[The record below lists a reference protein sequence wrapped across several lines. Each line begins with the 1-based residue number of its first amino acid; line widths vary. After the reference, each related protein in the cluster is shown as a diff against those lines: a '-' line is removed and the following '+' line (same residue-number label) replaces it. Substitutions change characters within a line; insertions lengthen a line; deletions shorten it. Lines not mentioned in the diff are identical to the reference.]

1 MAERILILSD
11 LHLGRPDAVR
21 AAVELAPLLDAADR
35 IVLNGDTAELHH
47 RRWRDAAARELDS
60 LRNLV
65 ARRGTALTLLAGNH
79 DPCIAA
85 ERTLLLCDGA
95 LLVTH
100 GDAFHPAVAP
110 WSIRADAMRAAW
122 ESAMAGVPPEDR
134 RTLAARLAAV
144 DAAARAEW
152 EGPVPDHTR
161 VRDLLLRPF
170 AALRILHYWRSA
182 PRLAAAFL
190 RDTMPHVR
198 TVVTGHS
205 HWPGIATADGRTVVN
220 TGAFGRPNTPHAA
233 LLEGRNLALHRIRRR
248 NGAYRL
254 DTAPRQTCAVAG
266 TNGPALAS
274 RDGSGRPSAAE
285 AMLPASSSAATS
297 MPVVQP
303 EPSQA

>member
-21 AAVELAPLLDAADR
+21 AAAELEPILDAADR

-47 RRWRDAAARELDS
+47 RRWRDAAARELDA
-60 LRNLV
+60 LL
-65 ARRGTALTLLAGNH
+65 ALADRRGVAPTLLAGNH
-79 DPCIAA
+79 DPCVSPA
-85 ERTLLLCDGA
+85 RTLLLCDGS

-122 ESAMAGVPPEDR
+122 EAAMGSVAPGER
-134 RTLAARLAAV
+134 GTLAARLAAA

-170 AALRILHYWRSA
+170 AALRILHYWRIA
-182 PRLAAAFL
+182 PRLAAEFL
-190 RDTMPHVR
+190 RDTMPGVR

-205 HWPGIATADGRTVVN
+205 HWPGIAVADGRTIVN

-233 LLEGRNLALHRIRRR
+233 ILEGGRLALHRIRRR
-248 NGAYRL
+248 DGLYRL
-254 DTAPRQTCAVAG
+254 DASPRQTCVVAG
-266 TNGPALAS
+266 TNGPALAN
-274 RDGSGRPSAAE
+274 REGSGRPIAAD
-285 AMLPASSSAATS
+285 AILPASSSVATS
-297 MPVVQP
+297 IPVVQP